1 MRVSEDYAVIIILNR
16 RESETYNHMTLRIY
30 TEAKPRP
37 QDHNTRRTVMD
48 TSNINISM
56 NHLGVCMMV
65 SSLSYVLYTSYR
77 RTLRKFRFIFSF
89 FVSSSR
95 TCRFHELLTRFYFFI
110 YFLVISRR
118 FYPKRLTNKKK

>member
-1 MRVSEDYAVIIILNR
+1 MHVSEDDAVLILNR
-16 RESETYNHMTLRIY
+16 RESETYNHITLRIY
-30 TEAKPRP
+30 MEAKPRP
-37 QDHNTRRTVMD
+37 QDNNMRRTVMD

-65 SSLSYVLYTSYR
+65 TSLSYVLYTSYR
-77 RTLRKFRFIFSF
+77 RTFRKFRFFFSF
-89 FVSSSR
+89 FARSAR
-95 TCRFHELLTRFYFFI
+95 TRRFHELLTRL

>member
-1 MRVSEDYAVIIILNR
+1 MHVSEDDAVIILNR

-65 SSLSYVLYTSYR
+65 TSLSYVLYTSYW
-77 RTLRKFRFIFSF
+77 RTFRKFRFFFSF

-95 TCRFHELLTRFYFFI
+95 TCRFHELLTRLF
-110 YFLVISRR
+110 SH
-118 FYPKRLTNKKK
+118 

>member
-1 MRVSEDYAVIIILNR
+1 MHVSEDDAVIILNR

-77 RTLRKFRFIFSF
+77 RTFRKFRFIFSF

-95 TCRFHELLTRFYFFI
+95 TCRFHELLTRL

-118 FYPKRLTNKKK
+118 FYPKQIRKSN